1 MINTIVVLLDFQ
13 YLIIKDNY
21 YIDTETHNTCII
33 GTSRSG
39 KGESAV
45 TVAIDIDSRAEEK
58 ASLIIGDPKEEL
70 LNGSAETLIKEGID
84 LFHLI

>member
-1 MINTIVVLLDFQ
+1 MINTIVVLLD
-13 YLIIKDNY
+13 LISHYKDNY

-58 ASLIIGDPKEEL
+58 ASL
-70 LNGSAETLIKEGID
+70 TW
-84 LFHLI
+84 